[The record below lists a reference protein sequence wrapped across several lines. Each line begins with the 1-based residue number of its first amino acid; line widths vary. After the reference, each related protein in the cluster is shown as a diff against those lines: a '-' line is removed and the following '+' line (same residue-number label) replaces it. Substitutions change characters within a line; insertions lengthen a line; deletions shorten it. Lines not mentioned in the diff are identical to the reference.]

1 MRFKLIVI
9 LIALVSSLTLSAQE
23 LEWSV
28 DMNAVFK
35 NTESEYWG
43 SPSNTHIFTRI
54 TPQIGVSLDSARH
67 RIMGGVTWYQPMN
80 DHLHGYKV
88 LPALYYQYN
97 NDNRGLGFKFGVIP
111 NELNSSCPTFLR
123 SDSINFLQPNIKGAV
138 FTVNK
143 PHFFFYSWFD
153 WRQIQ
158 TQNKREAFD
167 VTGSLVWR
175 TLKGGNRFSVSA
187 IVRYN
192 HLSVSKRHDEGEG
205 VVDNFIFS
213 PQLAYARYWYNAQ
226 FSLSAGMLM
235 SCDRD
240 RVGDNKWNSSI
251 GFVSQ
256 MDVRWKW
263 LRLTE
268 SFYAGD
274 PQMPYY
280 EKYGSLVYQGD
291 PFYHNK
297 VYSRTDL
304 VATIFQKDF
313 VNLEARLTFHASED
327 KKTAFSQQVAVRFYL
342 DNVLWKHHRNK
353 KKGVDRLPLQP
364 QF

>member
-1 MRFKLIVI
+1 M
-9 LIALVSSLTLSAQE
+9 IAFMSLAAAGAQE

-43 SPSNTHIFTRI
+43 SPSNTYIFTRI
-54 TPQIGVSLDSARH
+54 TPQIGVSMDSARH

-88 LPALYYQYN
+88 LPAIYYQYK
-97 NDNRGLGFKFGVIP
+97 DNAKGLGFKFGVIP
-111 NELNSSCPTFLR
+111 NELNAHCPTYLR
-123 SDSINFLQPNIKGAV
+123 SDSINFVQPNIKGAV
-138 FTVNK
+138 FTIDK
-143 PHFFFYSWFD
+143 PHFFMNSWFD

-167 VTGSLVWR
+167 VTGQLGW
-175 TLKGGNRFSVSA
+175 KADKENNYFSASA
-187 IVRYN
+187 VLRYN
-192 HLSVSKRHDEGEG
+192 HLSVSKRHPEDEG
-205 VVDNFIFS
+205 VVDDFMFC
-213 PQLAYARYWYNAQ
+213 PQLSYGHCWSTTNLY
-226 FSLSAGMLM
+226 LSAGMLM

-240 RVGDNKWNSSI
+240 RIAENKWHTPI
-251 GFVSQ
+251 GFLATAKAS
-256 MDVRWKW
+256 WKW
-263 LRLTE
+263 LSLTE

-274 PQMPYY
+274 HQMPFY

-297 VYSRTDL
+297 IYSRTDL
-304 VATIFQKDF
+304 VATIFHKDF

-327 KKTAFSQQVAVRFYL
+327 KKTAFSQQLAVRFFL
-342 DNVLWKHHRNK
+342 DNNIWKHHKNK
-353 KKGVDRLPLQP
+353 PMGVEKLPLAP